1 MDIAVIGQSGF
12 TLGFRL
18 AGIKH
23 VVDMKSLED
32 VSRLMNDASTGIVIM
47 DKETMAM
54 LPEHMKESIVRSV
67 KPVVVVVSDEPQEE
81 LRTMII
87 RSIGVDLLQG

>member
-1 MDIAVIGQSGF
+1 MDIAVIGQGGF

-18 AGIKH
+18 AGITK
-23 VVDMKSLED
+23 VVDFKEAGD
-32 VSRLMNDASTGIVIM
+32 VNELMCNESVGIIIM
-47 DKETMAM
+47 DKETLSV
-54 LPEHMKESIVRSV
+54 LPESMREATVKSV

-81 LRTMII
+81 LRAMII